1 MIKINFCPN
10 KNHIRK
16 KKRNHIQMIMI
27 KTKAIKIIRF
37 FLLEMIAWLI
47 PAAILFKFE
56 KKNETFENITI
67 LKFL

>member
-16 KKRNHIQMIMI
+16 KIRNHIQMIMI
-27 KTKAIKIIRF
+27 KTKATTIIRF

-47 PAAILFKFE
+47 LLANTIFFNNTTLFK
-56 KKNETFENITI
+56 
-67 LKFL
+67 